1 MRALNHF
8 GWHRSQI
15 GLFGLDSFDIYPN
28 YHCLSNYYCCFCCYH
43 SYCYWL
49 CFWISYQIGSIVPIL
64 ISLECIL
71 AELVMLVPGLWPI
84 WNPTQEQTNDAAVV
98 VVFLVSLVSCQID
111 LLIGS
116 FVHHPLGEWTGMGS
130 GPKYPWYYL
139 CFRFFCVTIRTT
151 QNNWQNIVWRV

>member
-1 MRALNHF
+1 M
-8 GWHRSQI
+8 
-15 GLFGLDSFDIYPN
+15 
-28 YHCLSNYYCCFCCYH
+28 
-43 SYCYWL
+43 
-49 CFWISYQIGSIVPIL
+49 PIL

-116 FVHHPLGEWTGMGS
+116 FVHHPLGE
-130 GPKYPWYYL
+130 
-139 CFRFFCVTIRTT
+139 
-151 QNNWQNIVWRV
+151 